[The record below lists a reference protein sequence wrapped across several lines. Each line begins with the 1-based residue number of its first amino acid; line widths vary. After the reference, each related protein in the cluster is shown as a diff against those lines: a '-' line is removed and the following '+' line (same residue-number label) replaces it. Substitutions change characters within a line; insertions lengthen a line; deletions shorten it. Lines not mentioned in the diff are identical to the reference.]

1 MSDTQDPGSSDIER
15 FIPGSIIA
23 GRYRV
28 VELVGE
34 GGMGEVYR
42 ARDLRLGQTVALKF
56 IPADVAGDPQ
66 RLAGLV
72 AEVRLARQVTHP
84 NVCRVHDLD
93 ETDGMHFL
101 SMEFVDGEDLA
112 SLLRR
117 IGRLPPDKAVEI
129 AREVCAG
136 LAAIHERGVLHR
148 DLKPANV
155 MIDGRGHAR
164 ITDFGLAEREGTS
177 ADPDSVV
184 GTPIYMAPEC
194 FIPGRA
200 ATVQNDLY
208 SVGLVMYELFTGRRP
223 HEAATIRELIRL
235 REAPPP
241 KPSAVQ
247 PGIDPRVEREIL
259 HCLDPD
265 PARRPKSALAV
276 AAALPGG
283 DPVAA
288 AVAAGDTP
296 SPDAVAAVMA
306 GAEGLRPIAA
316 WSCLAALLAGLALVT
331 LVSPCTRVVP
341 SLTLP
346 EAPEAMAGRAREL
359 IHDLGLH
366 VPVVDRAI
374 GYAFDATA
382 IDAIAVEKHA
392 PMRWRSLD
400 TSRPSVVT
408 FWYRESPA
416 DLVASAP
423 GYRVSSEDPPWRRPG
438 AVRIEL
444 DGRGRLVRVDAPV
457 GGATPADTTARVD
470 VNALFRAAGL
480 AWTDF
485 EPIPPPSTAPAG
497 AGDRRLEFRG
507 HDREAPPNPIDVEI
521 VTFEGRLVSFVQH
534 DPGGERDAET
544 LRDPSRRATA
554 TIQGALRPALY
565 LAALLLGA
573 WLARRNVRAGRGD
586 TKRAARVASL
596 AFALRLLVWLL
607 SGHHTLGSLTQQLT
621 AVLAWG
627 VYDFVFVWISYV
639 AVEPSVRRRWPR
651 VLTSWMRL
659 LDGRLDDARVGR
671 ELLIGCLVGTAIS
684 LAVAGHQAAP
694 AWFGAPPGR
703 PDNVGFVEDQL
714 VSLLGVRQELGQLF
728 LLFRSQLLVVMAFV
742 VILVVARNT
751 LRSSSAALAAAFVIF
766 APLALPRGDFPVLNW
781 ALAFLSTALLLVI
794 MLRVGLL
801 AAGVALV
808 THSALQAA
816 PLGMAMDAWP
826 LSRTLVVLALVAGVG
841 VYGFVRSL
849 GGRAAFRE
857 LIPAD

>member
-1 MSDTQDPGSSDIER
+1 
-15 FIPGSIIA
+15 
-23 GRYRV
+23 
-28 VELVGE
+28 
-34 GGMGEVYR
+34 MGEVYR

-241 KPSAVQ
+241 AVRRSTRHRS
-247 PGIDPRVEREIL
+247 PRRAR
-259 HCLDPD
+259 D
-265 PARRPKSALAV
+265 PALPRSRSRPPAQVGARGRRGAAGRRSRGGRGRRRRHAV
-276 AAALPGG
+276 AGRRCRRDGGGGGAAPDRGVVVPRG
-283 DPVAA
+283 AA
-288 AVAAGDTP
+288 
-296 SPDAVAAVMA
+296 
-306 GAEGLRPIAA
+306 R
-316 WSCLAALLAGLALVT
+316 GLALVT

-485 EPIPPPSTAPAG
+485 ELIPPPSTAPAG
-497 AGDRRLEFRG
+497 AGDRRLSSGATIARPRRIPSTSRSSRSKGVSCRSSSTIREASAMRKPCAIRRDARRRPSRSAAPRVVPRRAAPRRVARAPQRARRTRG
-507 HDREAPPNPIDVEI
+507 HEAR
-521 VTFEGRLVSFVQH
+521 G
-534 DPGGERDAET
+534 
-544 LRDPSRRATA
+544 
-554 TIQGALRPALY
+554 
-565 LAALLLGA
+565 
-573 WLARRNVRAGRGD
+573 ARRKPGVRAPSAGVAPVRTSHARLAHPAAHRG
-586 TKRAARVASL
+586 AGV
-596 AFALRLLVWLL
+596 
-607 SGHHTLGSLTQQLT
+607 
-621 AVLAWG
+621 G

-694 AWFGAPPGR
+694 AWFGAPPRR

-766 APLALPRGDFPVLNW
+766 APSRCRARDFPVLNW

-849 GGRAAFRE
+849 GAAPRF
-857 LIPAD
+857 AS